1 MSRKSVRESIDELV
15 EPLAAI
21 EHERWS
27 HWQRYLHS
35 KCREVEGG
43 MIQFAADLFRRW
55 TIQIETPY
63 ANLSE
68 TEKESDRQEVRRYLP
83 LIEKALADQRE
94 AGRLEERERCL
105 KITRTMTSA
114 KEIGESIA
122 ASKN

>member
-1 MSRKSVRESIDELV
+1 MSHKSAREVIDELV

-35 KCREVEGG
+35 QCSETKGG
-43 MIQFAADLFRRW
+43 MVQFAANLFHRW
-55 TIQIETPY
+55 AVQIETPY

-68 TEKESDRQEVRRYLP
+68 KEKESDRQEVRRYLP

-94 AGRLEERERCL
+94 VGRIEERERCL
-105 KITRTMTSA
+105 EISRTMTSVR
-114 KEIGESIA
+114 EIGEGIA
-122 ASKN
+122 AYKN

>member
-1 MSRKSVRESIDELV
+1 MSRKPVREAIDELV
-15 EPLAAI
+15 EHLAAI

-35 KCREVEGG
+35 KCSETKDG
-43 MIQFAADLFRRW
+43 MVQFAADLFRRW

-68 TEKESDRQEVRRYLP
+68 KEKESDRQEVRRYLP
-83 LIEKALADQRE
+83 LIERALADQRE

-105 KITRTMTSA
+105 EISRTMTSA

-122 ASKN
+122 ASNN